1 MRPPQGEQNNA
12 ALSFKKRRNTNDENS
27 NERGGSYRK
36 FDEDSL
42 HARNLLHWKK
52 IQNRPTPQPSPV
64 SSDDEDSTNE
74 CASDEE
80 EDHHG
85 VMVFGEDDLD
95 LDEFNADD

>member
-1 MRPPQGEQNNA
+1 MQGLVEKASRVACCKTLPGDAQRPTTKE
-12 ALSFKKRRNTNDENS
+12 AL
-27 NERGGSYRK
+27 
-36 FDEDSL
+36 
-42 HARNLLHWKK
+42 LLHWKK